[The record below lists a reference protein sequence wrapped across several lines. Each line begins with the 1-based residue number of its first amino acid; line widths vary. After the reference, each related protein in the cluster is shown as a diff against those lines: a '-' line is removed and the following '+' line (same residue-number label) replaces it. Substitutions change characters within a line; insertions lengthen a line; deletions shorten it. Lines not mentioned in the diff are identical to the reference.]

1 MCIRDRP
8 YTVISERLT
17 TADVAFAPLNPVSAL
32 LNHGDFHTETV
43 QVQGQQIE
51 LPRVPGLPI
60 AESFS
65 PELPEL
71 GADTDAVLQSLTADV
86 QFE

>member
-1 MCIRDRP
+1 
-8 YTVISERLT
+8 
-17 TADVAFAPLNPVSAL
+17 L

-65 PELPEL
+65 PALPEL